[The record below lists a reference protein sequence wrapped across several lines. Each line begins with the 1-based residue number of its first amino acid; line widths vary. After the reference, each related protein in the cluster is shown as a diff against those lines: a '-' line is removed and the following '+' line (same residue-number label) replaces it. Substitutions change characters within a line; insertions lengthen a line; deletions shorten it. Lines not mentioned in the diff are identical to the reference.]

1 MMKNENR
8 VYVNNSNRGK
18 VFVKEVKKHIFKAGS
33 LEAIVTIFTD
43 GSKTVVWVNDNDHYS
58 L

>member
-1 MMKNENR
+1 MKNENR
-8 VYVNNSNRGK
+8 VYVNNANGYK
-18 VFVKEVKKHIFKAGS
+18 VFVKEVKKHIFKAHS

-43 GSKTVVWVNDNDHYS
+43 GSKSVVWVEDNGHYS